1 MRALK
6 LAMNLMIVALSFI
19 FFQCTSDYQ
28 AIPGVDGTDG
38 IDGIDG
44 VDGIDGSNA
53 DAALCIDCHSSSH
66 RDPIINAW
74 ADSGHGSGGS
84 WARGTSTSCAQ
95 CHNNEGFIDYLSNSF
110 FKTDTDPAS
119 PDFGDLILDVNGD
132 AIPMVNPNGY
142 AVSNPI
148 SCTGCHTNHK
158 SFDFEN
164 DGFDHAVRNIDP
176 VKLDLDPTLVLDFSN
191 SADELGLSNLCITC
205 HQPRTSYPIPT
216 GTADVT
222 ITSFRYGPH
231 HGPQATLFEG
241 VMGANIAG
249 STGYPGVASSTHRTG
264 ASCTSCHM
272 GQSDDMAE
280 GGHSWA
286 PSLNACTTCHDTM
299 TAIPSGIGGFA
310 ADFETLENLLIAGGY
325 INSDGYVLGP
335 DGERINVSELDNAL
349 TVPVKTA
356 QAIWNYKTIQ
366 EDKSNGLH
374 NPAYTRALL
383 KNSIE
388 ALQQP

>member
-84 WARGTSTSCAQ
+84 WARGTSASCAQ
-95 CHNNEGFIDYLSNSF
+95 CHNNEGFIDYLSGNF
-110 FKTDTDPAS
+110 YATDSNTGDYLTDIN
-119 PDFGDLILDVNGD
+119 GDLIRT
-132 AIPMVNPNGY
+132 VNPNGY

-148 SCTGCHTNHK
+148 SCTGCHTSHR

-176 VKLDLDPTLVLDFSN
+176 VKLNLDPTLVLDFSN

-216 GTADVT
+216 GTADIT
-222 ITSFRYGPH
+222 ITSSRYGPH
-231 HGPQATLFEG
+231 HGPQSTIFEG

-272 GQSDDMAE
+272 GDSDDMAE

-310 ADFETLENLLIAGGY
+310 TDFQTLHDLLVAKGYISESGSVIAGNNTGT
-325 INSDGYVLGP
+325 NPVPPL
-335 DGERINVSELDNAL
+335 V
-349 TVPVKTA
+349 VPVKDA
-356 QAIWNYKTIQ
+356 QAIWNYKTIE